1 LKHAAATK
9 DKPPGVYPGVLKQL
23 QFVWGENACN
33 CNAVKESAPAPAAA
47 TFPAPAAAASSN
59 SSSSPGSSGFTAVTG
74 SNSSSSLS
82 GRRLAEAS
90 SISPDSRR
98 LQELRRRRLQDLW
111 RRRQLPA
118 TETGDEL
125 ATAAA
130 DGSSSSSQSGRISR
144 LQQHLLVAAGAGLDG
159 IHRMLSVISP
169 DSRQPCPLLTYPYK
183 TLGQISAKA
192 TDGGFV
198 CSGGLI
204 GEDRVLTAGHCVWDD
219 RGSQGPFQDLSF
231 SPAQWK
237 KDGKITAPLGQVD
250 WDYVTLFEAYVN
262 DPDGEGLAYDISVI
276 TLKRAVGRT
285 LGYLGIRADTS
296 PCRSTAM
303 NLTLAGYPGDDP
315 EYPIPGGWQGGCFY
329 DTCTVNFSCA
339 VSITNHT
346 CDSYVGQSGAPMYD
360 RENYIRAVH
369 TLGVLP
375 GFSTSNGA
383 ITIQKF
389 ILDNVMGYWKDTTGF
404 APAPPGSIGSGM
416 YY

>member
-1 LKHAAATK
+1 MSRYFGTKTLMSKYMDQVPMVGKGRISAVTMYYNKSSGCLRGMQLTYNHVSHPASFFTSVLLGSAT
-9 DKPPGVYPGVLKQL
+9 
-23 QFVWGENACN
+23 
-33 CNAVKESAPAPAAA
+33 
-47 TFPAPAAAASSN
+47 
-59 SSSSPGSSGFTAVTG
+59 SSSPNVVVK
-74 SNSSSSLS
+74 SL
-82 GRRLAEAS
+82 RLG
-90 SISPDSRR
+90 
-98 LQELRRRRLQDLW
+98 LQEAIIKAEVYAPKCVQHVKLFTSKNNSVLVGKADLG
-111 RRRQLPA
+111 A
-118 TETGDEL
+118 EL
-125 ATAAA
+125 YTPQRNRP
-130 DGSSSSSQSGRISR
+130 DGM
-144 LQQHLLVAAGAGLDG
+144 LVAIRGFQDKATYKGLDG

-285 LGYLGIRADTS
+285 LGFLGIRADTS
-296 PCRSTAM
+296 PCKSTAL

-360 RENYIRAVH
+360 RDNYIRAVH

-389 ILDNVMGYWKDTTGF
+389 ILDNVMGYWKDTAGF

-416 YY
+416 YF